1 MNIEV
6 RKQKKLD
13 IVNEKDCSGGELPK
27 KYITKML
34 YKLDDG
40 KFKEKYLK
48 KFERNWQK

>member
-1 MNIEV
+1 MNVEV
-6 RKQKKLD
+6 RRQKKLD
-13 IVNEKDCSGGELPK
+13 IVKEKDFRGGELPK

-34 YKLDDG
+34 YKLDNG